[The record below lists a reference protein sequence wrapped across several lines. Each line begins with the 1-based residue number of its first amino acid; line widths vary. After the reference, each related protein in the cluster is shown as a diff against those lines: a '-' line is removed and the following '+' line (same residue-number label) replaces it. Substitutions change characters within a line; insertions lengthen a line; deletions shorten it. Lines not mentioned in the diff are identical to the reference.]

1 MPRRPL
7 SCLDNHGVLP
17 RRPLQPSPGLGYSR
31 VVSWPRALSVPPA
44 AVHFHH
50 CWHRAQLPRPAPG
63 EVPLST
69 AAGSSGGALGGWKRG
84 CWVRECHEGGQ
95 QTARRCHYCCARR
108 EPFRF
113 LPTSLSL
120 PHHPRSRVSR
130 QAPLVCMWLFAYF
143 SVSIFVSTQLSVYV
157 HS

>member
-44 AVHFHH
+44 AVHFQH

-69 AAGSSGGALGGWKRG
+69 AAGSSGSAQARAERSGDGNADAGSGSAMKEASRQPGAAII
-84 CWVRECHEGGQ
+84 VVHEGNLSAFCRHHSPSR
-95 QTARRCHYCCARR
+95 TTPAHAFLDKRRWFACGCLLI
-108 EPFRF
+108 F
-113 LPTSLSL
+113 LYLFSFL
-120 PHHPRSRVSR
+120 RS
-130 QAPLVCMWLFAYF
+130 
-143 SVSIFVSTQLSVYV
+143 
-157 HS
+157 